1 MIKLNEEVK
10 FIIKLI
16 LRFKYP
22 LAGDRPKLF
31 ECESRFKNSSN
42 GLTLW
47 TFKDMPQ

>member
-1 MIKLNEEVK
+1 MFLNY
-10 FIIKLI
+10 FLI

-47 TFKDMPQ
+47 TFKDMPQKIVS